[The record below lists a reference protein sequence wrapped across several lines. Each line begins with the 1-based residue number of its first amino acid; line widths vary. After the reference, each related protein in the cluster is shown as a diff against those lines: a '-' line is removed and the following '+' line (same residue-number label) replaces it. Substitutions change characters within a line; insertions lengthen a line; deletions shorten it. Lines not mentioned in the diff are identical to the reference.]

1 LTALWKARDLAIVCD
16 AGEELA
22 RIHAALNQSLRR
34 QGRTAE
40 REQVLRDGISYAA
53 AMGLRNSFWP
63 AMNYFLAELFMDI
76 GRWDEAGEILRGL
89 GERGLTGTH
98 AMFTNAYRAR
108 LAAARAELAT
118 AIRCAGK
125 VAALAKELPDQPIP
139 QTIAWCAHAESCLW
153 SGDADEAMSY
163 ADMPGL
169 DGPLD
174 SRPVAESARKIKQL
188 VESER

>member
-1 LTALWKARDLAIVCD
+1 
-16 AGEELA
+16 
-22 RIHAALNQSLRR
+22 
-34 QGRTAE
+34 
-40 REQVLRDGISYAA
+40 
-53 AMGLRNSFWP
+53 
-63 AMNYFLAELFMDI
+63 
-76 GRWDEAGEILRGL
+76 
-89 GERGLTGTH
+89 
-98 AMFTNAYRAR
+98 MFTNAYRAR

>member
-1 LTALWKARDLAIVCD
+1 MCD

-76 GRWDEAGEILRGL
+76 GR
-89 GERGLTGTH
+89 
-98 AMFTNAYRAR
+98 
-108 LAAARAELAT
+108 
-118 AIRCAGK
+118 
-125 VAALAKELPDQPIP
+125 
-139 QTIAWCAHAESCLW
+139 
-153 SGDADEAMSY
+153 
-163 ADMPGL
+163 
-169 DGPLD
+169 
-174 SRPVAESARKIKQL
+174 
-188 VESER
+188 